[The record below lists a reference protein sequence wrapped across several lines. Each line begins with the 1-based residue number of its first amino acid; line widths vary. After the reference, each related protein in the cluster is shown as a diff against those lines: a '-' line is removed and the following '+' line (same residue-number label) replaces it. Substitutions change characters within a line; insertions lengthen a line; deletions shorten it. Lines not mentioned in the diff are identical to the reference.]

1 MKSIKLQILFI
12 LILCLIGCQGIVA
25 KRPAVVQTVT
35 EVQKKEKTPDPE
47 GLRHFMDGQ
56 ILMTQGDFAM
66 AIIEFQQALDLDP
79 NVGAIHTAIAECYWN
94 LNKQKLSEKH
104 LSIAINIDPK
114 DEQALQMLADQH
126 IFQKQY
132 EAARVPLE
140 KLNKLNPNESRYLI
154 ALAELQKVNQ
164 DFEGAMRLYLEAF
177 TLEPDR
183 LELLESA
190 GQFAIFLKDEEK
202 AITIFK
208 QLAES
213 DPSQPRFLSIYVD
226 MVSRTKSYD
235 EGIAFIAS
243 LNKKHGDLSERN
255 NQLGLLLFR
264 KGDKEEAMILLESA
278 VETSPDNPNYYFSL
292 FDIYMDENNIK
303 KAAYLGDELI
313 ANFPEDWRGYYSRS
327 LVYMNQNNS
336 EAVIDLLAPVSDNFN
351 EIFSIQYLLG
361 LSNNRI
367 KQYEEAEKYYLYA
380 LTIQPDSKNVLHSLA
395 ILYDE
400 VDQFDKSDKIYLK
413 LIKTDS
419 SDAQAFNNYAYSLVE
434 RDTELNKALTL
445 AKKAIELEPDNASYL
460 DTIGWIYFKLNNM
473 EKAQSFIEASV
484 KIIDNNA
491 IVLEHLG
498 DILMK
503 NNKYADAKD
512 LYKRALALD
521 KDNLRLKEK
530 VSLE

>member
-1 MKSIKLQILFI
+1 MKSIKPQILFI

-25 KRPAVVQTVT
+25 KRPAVAPTVT
-35 EVQKKEKTPDPE
+35 EVQKKEKTPHPE

-140 KLNKLNPNESRYLI
+140 RLNKLNPNESRYLI

-164 DFEGAMRLYLEAF
+164 NFEGAMRLYLEAF

-183 LELLESA
+183 LELLETA
-190 GQFAIFLKDEEK
+190 GQFAIYLKDEEK

-243 LNKKHGDLSERN
+243 LNKKYGDLSERN

-292 FDIYMDENNIK
+292 F
-303 KAAYLGDELI
+303 
-313 ANFPEDWRGYYSRS
+313 
-327 LVYMNQNNS
+327 V
-336 EAVIDLLAPVSDNFN
+336 
-351 EIFSIQYLLG
+351 
-361 LSNNRI
+361 
-367 KQYEEAEKYYLYA
+367 
-380 LTIQPDSKNVLHSLA
+380 
-395 ILYDE
+395 
-400 VDQFDKSDKIYLK
+400 
-413 LIKTDS
+413 
-419 SDAQAFNNYAYSLVE
+419 
-434 RDTELNKALTL
+434 
-445 AKKAIELEPDNASYL
+445 
-460 DTIGWIYFKLNNM
+460 
-473 EKAQSFIEASV
+473 
-484 KIIDNNA
+484 
-491 IVLEHLG
+491 
-498 DILMK
+498 
-503 NNKYADAKD
+503 
-512 LYKRALALD
+512 
-521 KDNLRLKEK
+521 
-530 VSLE
+530 